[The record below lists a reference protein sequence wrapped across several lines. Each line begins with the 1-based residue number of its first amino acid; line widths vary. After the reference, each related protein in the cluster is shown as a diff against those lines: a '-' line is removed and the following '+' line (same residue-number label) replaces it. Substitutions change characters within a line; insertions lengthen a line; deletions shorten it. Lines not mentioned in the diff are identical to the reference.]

1 MLDLPNRRNRN
12 IMEICIDMRPYLSE
26 ATGVGVYLINLVKA
40 LIEIDSK
47 NKYHLFS
54 SSWKDRFEEP
64 FHGKNVF
71 VHDKHW
77 PVRVLNYSWNH
88 FSFPTMESLVG
99 TPLDVVH
106 SPTPLLIPSKVA
118 HQITTVHD
126 LYFYFHPDQVIGEM
140 RRDYPTMLLAHC
152 LKSDA
157 IIAVSEHTKG
167 LLIEHLKIPS
177 SKIYTV
183 HHGADLF
190 FAERVSSAETEAVK
204 KTFGI
209 ERPYFIFVGS
219 LEPRKNVS
227 LLLEA
232 FQKMSSKFQLVLCGP
247 EGWGDDLSAQIV
259 DGVIQT
265 GYVSKPALRALYQN
279 AIALVLPSFDEGFG
293 LPILEAM
300 ASGIPIIASKIPAI
314 CEIGGDAF
322 IPVDTES
329 TTELRQAMCEV
340 FSDTSLRDQLIAKGN
355 ERLKRFTWKEAAKK
369 TLDIYEHL

>member
-1 MLDLPNRRNRN
+1 MN
-12 IMEICIDMRPYLSE
+12 ICIDMRPSLSRP
-26 ATGVGVYLINLVKA
+26 TGVGVYLNNLVKA

-47 NKYHLFS
+47 NVYHLFS

-64 FHGKNVF
+64 FNGKNVF
-71 VHDKHW
+71 IHDRRW

-88 FSFPTMESLVG
+88 FSFPPMESLIR

-106 SPTPLLIPSKVA
+106 SPTPLVIPSKIA
-118 HQITTVHD
+118 HQITTIHD

-140 RRDYPTMLLAHC
+140 RRDYPKMLREHC

-157 IIAVSEHTKG
+157 IIAVSEHTKA
-167 LLIEHLKIPS
+167 LLIEHLNVPS

-183 HHGADLF
+183 HHGVDLF
-190 FAERVSSAETEAVK
+190 FAEPAPRSETEAVK
-204 KTFGI
+204 KTYGI

-219 LEPRKNVS
+219 LEPRKNLS

-232 FQKMSSKFQLVLCGP
+232 FQKMSAKFQLVLCGP
-247 EGWGDDLSAQIV
+247 GGWGEDLSSLISE
-259 DGVIQT
+259 GVIRT
-265 GYVSKPALRALYQN
+265 GYVSKSALRALYQN
-279 AIALVLPSFDEGFG
+279 AMALVMPSYDEGFG

-300 ASGIPIIASKIPAI
+300 AAGIPIIASRIPAFS
-314 CEIGGDAF
+314 EIGGDAF
-322 IPVDTES
+322 LPVDTES
-329 TTELRQAMCEV
+329 TTELRQAMCEI
-340 FSDTSLRDQLIAKGN
+340 SSNASLREELIAKGN